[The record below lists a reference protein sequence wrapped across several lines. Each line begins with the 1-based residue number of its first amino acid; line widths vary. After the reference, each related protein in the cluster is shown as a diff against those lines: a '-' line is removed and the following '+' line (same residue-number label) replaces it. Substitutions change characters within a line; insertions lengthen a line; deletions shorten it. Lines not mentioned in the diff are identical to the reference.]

1 MKRKT
6 FTPQQ
11 IAKILKEFEEG
22 KSAAEI
28 SREHGVSQAAF
39 YKWRQRYN
47 GMDAT
52 ELKRLKDLE
61 EENRRLKAMYAEL
74 ALDLKSAKEMDP
86 MLTHVCRSEK
96 SSKALSKATDRAAS
110 TSTASSRHQQGVPG
124 VKLE

>member
-6 FTPQQ
+6 FTAQQ
-11 IAKILKEFEEG
+11 IAKLLHEFADG
-22 KSAAEI
+22 KSVAEI

-74 ALDLKSAKEMDP
+74 ALDLKVSKEII
-86 MLTHVCRSEK
+86 EK
-96 SSKALSKATDRAAS
+96 RL
-110 TSTASSRHQQGVPG
+110 
-124 VKLE
+124 

>member
-11 IAKILKEFEEG
+11 IAKLLQEFADG
-22 KSAAEI
+22 KSVAEV

-74 ALDLKSAKEMDP
+74 ALDLKVAKKII
-86 MLTHVCRSEK
+86 EK
-96 SSKALSKATDRAAS
+96 
-110 TSTASSRHQQGVPG
+110 
-124 VKLE
+124 KL

>member
-6 FTPQQ
+6 FTPPQ
-11 IAKILKEFEEG
+11 IARILQEFEEG

-28 SREHGVSQAAF
+28 SREHSVSQAAF

-74 ALDLKSAKEMDP
+74 ALDLKLAKEMDP
-86 MLTHVCRSEK
+86 MLTHVCGSEK
-96 SSKALSKATDRAAS
+96 SSKALPEEADRRRSSAS
-110 TSTASSRHQQGVPG
+110 RRIRYQQGIAVY
-124 VKLE
+124 

>member
-11 IAKILKEFEEG
+11 IAKLLQEFAEG
-22 KSAAEI
+22 KSVAEI
-28 SREHGVSQAAF
+28 SREYGVSQAAF

-74 ALDLKSAKEMDP
+74 ALDLKVAKEII
-86 MLTHVCRSEK
+86 EK
-96 SSKALSKATDRAAS
+96 
-110 TSTASSRHQQGVPG
+110 
-124 VKLE
+124 KL

>member
-22 KSAAEI
+22 KSVVGI
-28 SREHGVSQAAF
+28 SLEHGVSQAAF

-47 GMDAT
+47 GMDAS

-74 ALDLKSAKEMDP
+74 SLDLKLAKEMEP
-86 MLTHVCRSEK
+86 MLTHV
-96 SSKALSKATDRAAS
+96 
-110 TSTASSRHQQGVPG
+110 
-124 VKLE
+124 